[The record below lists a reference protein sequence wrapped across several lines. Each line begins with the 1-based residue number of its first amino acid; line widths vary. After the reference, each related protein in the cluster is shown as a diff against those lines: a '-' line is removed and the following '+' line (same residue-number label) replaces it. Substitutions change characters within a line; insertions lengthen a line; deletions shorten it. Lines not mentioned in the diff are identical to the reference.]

1 VSRIGNVLIP
11 VPQGVD
17 VKITPDMKVTVKG
30 PKGQL
35 ELDTQHRVSVTQE
48 DGGVHVQRPDDTQQS
63 RAYHGLYQRL
73 LSSMVKGVSEGFSK
87 QLELIGVGYRVAKAG
102 TGLTFNLGYSHPI
115 NFPAP
120 VGITFDAPDATNVV
134 VSGFDKQLV
143 GQIAANIRRLRPP
156 EPYKGKGIRYKGE
169 HVRRKVGKSGS
180 K

>member
-11 VPQGVD
+11 VPKGVD

-30 PKGQL
+30 PKGQM
-35 ELDTQHRVSVTQE
+35 ELDTQKRVSVNQ
-48 DGGVHVQRPDDTQQS
+48 DGDALQVLRPDDSQQS

-73 LSSMVKGVSEGFSK
+73 LSCMVKGVSEGFKK

-120 VGITFDAPDATNVV
+120 AGITLEAPDNTNVV
-134 VSGFDKQLV
+134 ISGFDKQQV

-156 EPYKGKGIRYKGE
+156 EPYKGKGIRYKDE